1 MITGMYHPGHSVVH
15 GLPAAGKVLAVVLGG
30 TLLFGTADV
39 RVIGLALAGVAVLYG
54 VARIPWRVAAAQVR
68 PVMIVLLILGAAQW
82 LTVDGAAAVVVCLR
96 LLALILLAALATLTT
111 RVSDMVQA
119 VEGALRPLERVGAPT
134 AKISLAIISMALRF
148 IPLLTRVVGEVR
160 EAQQARGL
168 ERNMLALTIP
178 VLIRALHTADQMA
191 EAIDARS
198 GGA

>member
-1 MITGMYHPGHSVVH
+1 MIAGMYHPGHSVVH

-82 LTVDGAAAVVVCLR
+82 LTVDVAAAVVVCLR

-134 AKISLAIISMALRF
+134 AKISLAISMALRF

>member
-1 MITGMYHPGHSVVH
+1 MIAGMYHPGHSVVH

-134 AKISLAIISMALRF
+134 AKISLAISMALRF

>member
-1 MITGMYHPGHSVVH
+1 MIAGMYHPGHSVVH
-15 GLPAAGKVLAVVLGG
+15 RLPAAGKVLAVLVGG

-39 RVIGLALAGVAVLYG
+39 RVIGGSLAGVAALYG
-54 VARIPWRVAAAQVR
+54 VARIPWLVAVSQVR
-68 PVMIVLLILGAAQW
+68 PVVVVLLVLGAAQW
-82 LTVDGAAAVVVCLR
+82 LTAGGAAAVVVCLR

-119 VEGALRPLERVGAPT
+119 VEGALRPLEHVGVPT
-134 AKISLAIISMALRF
+134 AKISLAISMALRF
-148 IPLLTRVVGEVR
+148 LPLLTLVVGEVR

-178 VLIRALHTADQMA
+178 VLVRALHTADQMA

>member
-1 MITGMYHPGHSVVH
+1 MIAGMYHPGHSVVH

-82 LTVDGAAAVVVCLR
+82 LTVDGATAVVVCLR
-96 LLALILLAALATLTT
+96 LLSLILLAALATLTT

-134 AKISLAIISMALRF
+134 AKISLAISMALRF
-148 IPLLTRVVGEVR
+148 IPLLTRVVGEMR

-178 VLIRALHTADQMA
+178 VLIRALRTADQMA

>member
-1 MITGMYHPGHSVVH
+1 MIAGMYHPGHSVVH

-39 RVIGLALAGVAVLYG
+39 RVIGLALAGVAALYG

-68 PVMIVLLILGAAQW
+68 PVVIVLFILGAAQW
-82 LTVDGAAAVVVCLR
+82 LTVGGAAALVVCLR

-111 RVSDMVQA
+111 RVSDMVLA
-119 VEGALRPLERVGAPT
+119 VEGALRPLERVGVPT
-134 AKISLAIISMALRF
+134 AKISLAISMALRF
-148 IPLLTRVVGEVR
+148 LPLLTRVVGEVR

-178 VLIRALHTADQMA
+178 VLVRALHTADQMA

>member
-1 MITGMYHPGHSVVH
+1 MIAGMYHPGHSVVH

-39 RVIGLALAGVAVLYG
+39 RVIGLALAGVAALYG

-68 PVMIVLLILGAAQW
+68 PVVIVLLILGAAQW
-82 LTVDGAAAVVVCLR
+82 LTVGGAAAVVVCLR

-111 RVSDMVQA
+111 RVSDMVLA
-119 VEGALRPLERVGAPT
+119 VEGALRPLERVGVPT
-134 AKISLAIISMALRF
+134 AKISLAISMALRF

-178 VLIRALHTADQMA
+178 VLVRALHTADQMA

>member
-1 MITGMYHPGHSVVH
+1 MIAGMYHPGHSVVH

-39 RVIGLALAGVAVLYG
+39 RVIGLALAGVAALHG

-68 PVMIVLLILGAAQW
+68 PVVIVLLILGAAQW
-82 LTVDGAAAVVVCLR
+82 LTVGGAAAVVVCLR

-111 RVSDMVQA
+111 RVSDMVLA
-119 VEGALRPLERVGAPT
+119 VEGALRPLERVGVPT
-134 AKISLAIISMALRF
+134 AKISLAISMALRF

-178 VLIRALHTADQMA
+178 VLVRALHTADQMA

>member
-1 MITGMYHPGHSVVH
+1 MIAGMYHPGHSVVH

-39 RVIGLALAGVAVLYG
+39 RVIGLALAGVAALYG

-68 PVMIVLLILGAAQW
+68 PVVIVLLILGAAQW
-82 LTVDGAAAVVVCLR
+82 LTAGGAAAVVVCLR

-111 RVSDMVQA
+111 RVSDMVLA
-119 VEGALRPLERVGAPT
+119 VEGALRPLERVGVPT
-134 AKISLAIISMALRF
+134 AKISLAISMALRF

-178 VLIRALHTADQMA
+178 VLVRALHTADQMA

>member
-1 MITGMYHPGHSVVH
+1 MIAGMYHPGHSVVH
-15 GLPAAGKVLAVVLGG
+15 RLPATGKVLAVVLGG

-39 RVIGLALAGVAVLYG
+39 RVIGLALAGVAALHG

-68 PVMIVLLILGAAQW
+68 PVVIVLLVLGAAQW
-82 LTVDGAAAVVVCLR
+82 LTAGGAAAVVVCLR

-119 VEGALRPLERVGAPT
+119 VEGALRPLERVGVPT
-134 AKISLAIISMALRF
+134 AKISLAISMALRF

-178 VLIRALHTADQMA
+178 VLVRALHTADQMA